1 MEEIDLREL
10 FNIFWN
16 KKYQILLTVL
26 IFIIIGV
33 VYTIGFT
40 TPMYSAKTTLVLAM
54 SGNAGGEKKEN
65 NSITTTDIT
74 LNSKLIGT
82 YSKLVKSSK
91 VVRQVLS
98 NLNIEEN
105 ENKIKNNISV
115 TAEEDSEVIRI
126 TVNHENATYAAK
138 IANEVA
144 SEFSKMINELY
155 KIDNIY
161 IVDKAEVPNGPSNIH
176 HAKDVILFALVG
188 LALSAAYVFILNMLD
203 NTIKTAE
210 DIERA
215 YGMQVLV
222 TIPKIESFDSEKGGK
237 K

>member
-26 IFIIIGV
+26 IFCIIGI

-40 TPMYSAKTTLVLAM
+40 TPVYSAKTTLVLAM
-54 SGNAGGEKKEN
+54 LGNSSGDQSS
-65 NSITTTDIT
+65 NSITTTDVT
-74 LNSKLIGT
+74 LNAKLVGT
-82 YSKLVKSSK
+82 YSKLVKSDK

-98 NLNIEEN
+98 NLNIDDD
-105 ENKIKNNISV
+105 ENKIKGNISV
-115 TAEEDSEVIRI
+115 TQEEDSEVIKI
-126 TVNHENATYAAK
+126 TVKHENATYAAK

-144 SEFSKMINELY
+144 SEFSKMINEIY

-161 IVDKAEVPNGPSNIH
+161 IVDEAEVPNSPSNIH
-176 HAKDVILFALVG
+176 HTKDVILFAFVG

-203 NTIKTAE
+203 NTIKTSE
-210 DIERA
+210 DVEKS
-215 YGMQVLV
+215 YGIPVLV
-222 TIPKIESFDSEKGGK
+222 TVPKIESFDNEKGGK